1 MKKTDKPRRTSQ
13 KDDYAIRR
21 AVMRSHTSSCR
32 KISTNLLKN
41 GTDN

>member
-21 AVMRSHTSSCR
+21 AVMPSHTSSYR
-32 KISTNLLKN
+32 KLTTNLLKN
-41 GTDN
+41 GIDE